1 MYKDDILSLT
11 RRINNEVDETEYK
24 KKDLSSLNYEMTSEH
39 NLSHHI
45 FGYLACSDKTKN
57 DSLHILF
64 DHYIKVT

>member
-1 MYKDDILSLT
+1 MYKDDILSVT

-45 FGYLACSDKTKN
+45 FGYGL
-57 DSLHILF
+57 
-64 DHYIKVT
+64 